1 MRIFVV
7 DGREVPDPDPSLTVE
22 EVRESMSAF
31 FPELSNATTTERK
44 DGEKTYIE
52 FRKTV
57 GTKGER

>member
-7 DGREVPDPDPSLTVE
+7 DGREFPDPDASLTAD
-22 EVRESMSAF
+22 EVRESMSAY

-44 DGEKTYIE
+44 DGDKTYVE

-57 GTKGER
+57 GTKGE